1 MIVGL
6 RHAVR
11 SPNAFSKSLVENR
24 AWWKLAWGRR
34 QTHTPILSRGFF
46 FSGSGDGSRDG
57 RDDNTGNRKDDDQFS
72 IAAEHSDDVAPGAT
86 MVHTGDEDTAPS
98 VLGVGDHAPKIKQII
113 ALPTMRR
120 PLFPTSIQPLHVSDT
135 ATADALLRAQANGHS
150 YVGVFLRRSAGE
162 TGNEEEVQS
171 PELITSLDDIYTTG
185 TFAQIQNI
193 AQTPDGDHHQVF
205 LMGHRRVDIQEL
217 IKQGPPAEVS
227 VDHWGR
233 LDYDVDSKVIKAYRN
248 EIVNILREVVRMNPL
263 FRESVQQISMFT
275 QRIDMHDPFKL
286 ADFAAGLT
294 TANGDELQRVL
305 EQRDATERLSLAL
318 DLLARERELSKIQE
332 EISRDVEQR
341 ISEGQRKYF
350 LMEQHKQIKKELGL
364 ERDDKELL
372 ITRFKERLRVIK
384 EEKNG
389 SVPAEAETVINDEM
403 EKLQGLEKGSSE
415 FNLTRNYLDWLTA
428 MPWGL
433 HSEDSFNI
441 GAAREILDADHY
453 GLDDVKKRI
462 MEFIAVGKLRGSVQG
477 KIMCF
482 VGPPGVGKTSIGKSI
497 ASALGREFYRFS
509 VGGLSDVAAIK
520 GHRRTYVGAMPG
532 QLIQCLKTVG
542 TANPLVLI
550 DEVDKLGRGYQGDPA
565 SALLELLDP
574 GQNHAFADHY
584 LDVPVD
590 LGKVLFI
597 CTANSLDTIP
607 GPLLDRMEIIRVSG
621 YDLPEKV
628 EIAKRYL
635 IPKAMEEAGLKRP
648 NSEGDREKDSSGSSS
663 TEDIRP
669 DTELMDVPDVSIE
682 DAAIEE
688 LIRRYCR
695 EAGVRNLEKQV
706 DKICRKLA
714 LRAVEAS
721 DNPSSDA
728 DWVTVKMENLSDYVG
743 KPIFTSD
750 RLYEG
755 TQLPP
760 GVVMGLA
767 WTAMGGSSLYI
778 ETSAVL
784 RKAPKGDDEG
794 ATAST
799 SGGGRFVTTGQMG
812 SVMEESSR
820 IATSVA
826 RKQLSL
832 APPGGITEDLSSW
845 FDSADVH
852 MHVPEGATPKDGP
865 SAGVTM
871 VTALISLA
879 SGVPCRSDVAMTG
892 EVSLTGKV
900 LPVGGIK
907 EKTIAARRSGIT
919 TLIFPAANRADFDEL
934 PDYLKDG
941 IDVHFAS
948 QYEDVKAVAFNGMQ
962 PNPL

>member
-1 MIVGL
+1 
-6 RHAVR
+6 
-11 SPNAFSKSLVENR
+11 
-24 AWWKLAWGRR
+24 
-34 QTHTPILSRGFF
+34 
-46 FSGSGDGSRDG
+46 
-57 RDDNTGNRKDDDQFS
+57 
-72 IAAEHSDDVAPGAT
+72 
-86 MVHTGDEDTAPS
+86 
-98 VLGVGDHAPKIKQII
+98 
-113 ALPTMRR
+113 
-120 PLFPTSIQPLHVSDT
+120 
-135 ATADALLRAQANGHS
+135 
-150 YVGVFLRRSAGE
+150 
-162 TGNEEEVQS
+162 
-171 PELITSLDDIYTTG
+171 
-185 TFAQIQNI
+185 
-193 AQTPDGDHHQVF
+193 
-205 LMGHRRVDIQEL
+205 
-217 IKQGPPAEVS
+217 
-227 VDHWGR
+227 
-233 LDYDVDSKVIKAYRN
+233 
-248 EIVNILREVVRMNPL
+248 
-263 FRESVQQISMFT
+263 
-275 QRIDMHDPFKL
+275 
-286 ADFAAGLT
+286 
-294 TANGDELQRVL
+294 
-305 EQRDATERLSLAL
+305 
-318 DLLARERELSKIQE
+318 
-332 EISRDVEQR
+332 
-341 ISEGQRKYF
+341 
-350 LMEQHKQIKKELGL
+350 
-364 ERDDKELL
+364 
-372 ITRFKERLRVIK
+372 
-384 EEKNG
+384 
-389 SVPAEAETVINDEM
+389 
-403 EKLQGLEKGSSE
+403 
-415 FNLTRNYLDWLTA
+415 

-433 HSEDSFNI
+433 HSEDSFDI
-441 GAAREILDADHY
+441 GAARRILDTDHY

-477 KIMCF
+477 KILCF

-542 TANPLVLI
+542 TANPLILI

-607 GPLLDRMEIIRVSG
+607 GPLLDRMEVIRVSG

-635 IPKAMEEAGLKRP
+635 IPKAMEEAGLKR
-648 NSEGDREKDSSGSSS
+648 SAEDEGSSDETS
-663 TEDIRP
+663 AEEPRLP
-669 DTELMDVPDVSIE
+669 VPDVSIV
-682 DAAIEE
+682 DGAIEE

-721 DNPSSDA
+721 TGEGDGQGEA
-728 DWVTVKMENLSDYVG
+728 DWKTVTMENLADFVG

-755 TQLPP
+755 AELPP

-784 RKAPKGDDEG
+784 RSASATDAEKDDG
-794 ATAST
+794 SATGGSGG
-799 SGGGRFVTTGQMG
+799 SGGGGGGGGGRFITTGQMG

-832 APPGGITEDLSSW
+832 GAPGGVAEDFSSW

-919 TLIFPAANRADFDEL
+919 TLIFPVANRADFEEL

-941 IDVHFAS
+941 IDVHFATN
-948 QYEDVKAVAFNGMQ
+948 YEDVSAVAFEGMRRA
-962 PNPL
+962 NA